1 MNKTFK
7 YQLYKIEWEDICSDS
22 AWATDTEFD
31 KMQISKCVSIGYIY
45 KNNKKYVC
53 WYIFKWQLKLL
64 KLNGKN
70 IKTTNKRFVC
80 RWRYDNMAAGFS
92 LKIVSRNFGS
102 LRSFDDLVSCN

>member
-45 KNNKKYVC
+45 KNNKKYV
-53 WYIFKWQLKLL
+53 WIFASYEVNDLGEITFGGRTVIPAANIIKMDKIWLKNL
-64 KLNGKN
+64 KQ
-70 IKTTNKRFVC
+70 
-80 RWRYDNMAAGFS
+80 
-92 LKIVSRNFGS
+92 
-102 LRSFDDLVSCN
+102 